1 MGDIKVIMHQ
11 KTKQNKEWSKRNTC
25 LSSYP
30 ETEITATVPSLYIN
44 LRSMET
50 SDKPYEDE

>member
-44 LRSMET
+44 LRSTET